1 MDSEDVKRQQSIRYP
16 PPHITCMYPP
26 PQAIKWVS
34 NVNKAYEN
42 AGFTPVGMSGGGG
55 GKLQRTLTD
64 MERSDPNTAISQDG
78 KVVPV
83 YVYILHI
90 DR

>member
-1 MDSEDVKRQQSIRYP
+1 VEAATKSSFVLGASSADEV
-16 PPHITCMYPP
+16 
-26 PQAIKWVS
+26 IKWILRMS